1 MIIIYLPFLATL
13 ILSGTQYPTINKA
26 YHAMTCIQK
35 TLNKCLDGL
44 TSQAHLIEMIGPM
57 KEKFDKYWGPMKELA
72 AIGLVLNPQYKMRY
86 LCFNLEQQALP
97 SEEVNMFV
105 GTVRSSLLDLWKM
118 YVPPQASITNPPK
131 STPSSSKKVNQ
142 DTSAFLQYMAG
153 TMGGAQTN
161 APAAKLDL
169 YLEERNVILTNHNKF
184 NILSWWKGNS
194 A

>member
-13 ILSGTQYPTINKA
+13 VLSGTQYPTINKA
-26 YHAMTCIQK
+26 YRAMTCIQE

-57 KEKFDKYWGPMKELA
+57 KEKFDKYWGQMKELA
-72 AIGLVLNPQYKMRY
+72 EIGLVLDPQYKMLY
-86 LCFNLEQQALP
+86 LCFYLEQQALP
-97 SEEVNMFV
+97 SEEVNIFV
-105 GTVRSSLLDLWKM
+105 GTVRSSLLYLWKM
-118 YVPPQASITNPPK
+118 YVPPQASITNPPE
-131 STPSSSKKVNQ
+131 STPLSSKKVNE

-161 APAAKLDL
+161 APGAKLNL
-169 YLEERNVILTNHNKF
+169 YLEERNAILTNDNKF
-184 NILSWWKGNS
+184 DILSWWKENL